1 QRLDQ
6 RGNLREAID
15 GLREVGRGEQCAAQR
30 NGVYGDQHARDH
42 AEVAEI
48 RQRVRVGGLPYTDH
62 SYEGVFNCILQAWR
76 RSRNSGLA
84 ALVGEAGKR
93 LHTARSRN
101 DQVATDLRLWLRDE
115 IDAIR
120 GLIAALIEALL
131 GQAARHA
138 ALVMPGFT
146 HLQVAQPVTFGHHL
160 LAYVE

>member
-1 QRLDQ
+1 MSAARTSMRPSSAGGSATIAVTPARSITVTSSTSAITAAQPLDQ

-84 ALVGEAGKR
+84 A
-93 LHTARSRN
+93 SRN
-101 DQVATDLRLWLRDE
+101 LSTSR
-115 IDAIR
+115 
-120 GLIAALIEALL
+120 
-131 GQAARHA
+131 
-138 ALVMPGFT
+138 
-146 HLQVAQPVTFGHHL
+146 
-160 LAYVE
+160 